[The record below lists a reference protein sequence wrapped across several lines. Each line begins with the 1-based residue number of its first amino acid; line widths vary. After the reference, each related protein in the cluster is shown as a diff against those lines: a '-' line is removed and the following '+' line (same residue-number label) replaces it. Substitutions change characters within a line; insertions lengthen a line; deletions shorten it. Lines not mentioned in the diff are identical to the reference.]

1 MGEFASKGVAG
12 AALGTGI
19 GGLALGVLNGAG
31 GLLNLMGG
39 ANCGGCGN
47 GYASSAMVSRYEL
60 GLVQELA
67 AKDAKIGLLEADKYT
82 DQKIV
87 EAYKD
92 LQGQINAVAAE
103 VRANKDEQYQVNMQ
117 QAVYNGT
124 NTATIQCM
132 QQQIAQL
139 LSLTKLVVPNGSVCP
154 GWGNVTITPAAAT
167 TTTSPAA

>member
-47 GYASSAMVSRYEL
+47 GYACSAVVNRYEL

-124 NTATIQCM
+124 NTTTLQCM

>member
-39 ANCGGCGN
+39 NCGGCGN
-47 GYASSAMVSRYEL
+47 GYDGSAMVNRYEM

-124 NTATIQCM
+124 NTATLQCM

-139 LSLTKLVVPNGSVCP
+139 QSLTKLVVPNGSVCP
-154 GWGNVTITPAAAT
+154 GWGNVTITPET
-167 TTTSPAA
+167 TTTTTPAA

>member
-39 ANCGGCGN
+39 NNCAGN
-47 GYASSAMVSRYEL
+47 CAGNAMVDRYEL

-67 AKDAKIGLLEADKYT
+67 AERSENALLKADKYT

-92 LQGQINAVAAE
+92 LQGQIKELAGE
-103 VRANKDEQYQVNMQ
+103 VRANYKEQSDINRE
-117 QAVYNGT
+117 QAVYNGV
-124 NTATIQCM
+124 NTATVSCIKGQVEELLALAPRK
-132 QQQIAQL
+132 IA
-139 LSLTKLVVPNGSVCP
+139 NDSVCP
-154 GWGNVTITPAAAT
+154 GWGNVTITPAAST
-167 TTTSPAA
+167 TTTTPAA

>member
-39 ANCGGCGN
+39 GWNNCAGN
-47 GYASSAMVSRYEL
+47 CAGSAMVDRYEL

-82 DQKIV
+82 DQQIV

-92 LQGQINAVAAE
+92 LQGQIKELAGE
-103 VRANKDEQYQVNMQ
+103 VRANYKEQSDINRE
-117 QAVYNGT
+117 QAVYNGV
-124 NTATIQCM
+124 NTATVSCIKGQVEELLALAPRK
-132 QQQIAQL
+132 IA
-139 LSLTKLVVPNGSVCP
+139 NDSVCP
-154 GWGNVTITPAAAT
+154 GWGNVTITPAASTAT
-167 TTTSPAA
+167 TTPAA

>member
-39 ANCGGCGN
+39 NCGGCGN
-47 GYASSAMVSRYEL
+47 GYAGIAMVNRYEL

-82 DQKIV
+82 DQKIL
-87 EAYKD
+87 EASKD
-92 LQGQINAVAAE
+92 LQGQIKELAGE
-103 VRANKDEQYQVNMQ
+103 VRANKDEQAGINMQ

-124 NTATIQCM
+124 NTATLQCM

-139 LSLTKLVVPNGSVCP
+139 QGLTKLVVPNGSVCP

>member
-39 ANCGGCGN
+39 NCGGCGN
-47 GYASSAMVSRYEL
+47 GYAGSAMVNRYEL

-67 AKDAKIGLLEADKYT
+67 AKDAKIGLLEADNYT

-87 EAYKD
+87 EVYKD
-92 LQGQINAVAAE
+92 LHGQIKELAGE
-103 VRANKDEQYQVNMQ
+103 VRANKDEQAGINMQ

-124 NTATIQCM
+124 NTATLQCM

-139 LSLTKLVVPNGSVCP
+139 QSLTKLVVPNGSVCP

-167 TTTSPAA
+167 TTTPAA

>member
-39 ANCGGCGN
+39 GWNNCAGN
-47 GYASSAMVSRYEL
+47 CAGSAMVTRYEL

-92 LQGQINAVAAE
+92 LQGQINAVATT
-103 VRANKDEQYQVNMQ
+103 VQNFQMQ
-117 QAVYNGT
+117 QSVYNGT
-124 NTATIQCM
+124 NTATLQCM

-139 LSLTKLVVPNGSVCP
+139 QSLTKLVVPNSSVCP
-154 GWGNVTITPAAAT
+154 GWGNVTITPAAST

>member
-47 GYASSAMVSRYEL
+47 GYVGSAMVNRYEL

-124 NTATIQCM
+124 NTATLQCM

-139 LSLTKLVVPNGSVCP
+139 QSLTKLVLPNGSVCP

-167 TTTSPAA
+167 TTTPAA